1 VAPILQCPDCG
12 TKHPL
17 GQVPSQGAFPCAGC
31 GRVLKVPEAVGQR
44 AAAENAAVRPVPVAS
59 ATSNPLAPDPVPVA
73 TSGRATSNAVPPIDE
88 QALGALSP
96 KAGRRPV
103 GRLGSVPWWMRFLLW
118 IVAIPLSFLIVFL
131 IARAFGLFTTNQLSD
146 VFLANNTSRFWP
158 VARLLPFVAL
168 VTAGFVQAGVY
179 GLARLR
185 GRSQTPG
192 APPETPRSL
201 RTSRGSRSSRAVSPA
216 ASRTRGR

>member
-1 VAPILQCPDCG
+1 MAPILQCPDCG

-17 GQVPSQGAFPCAGC
+17 GEVPTQGAFPCKGC

-44 AAAENAAVRPVPVAS
+44 AALENAAARPVPIAS
-59 ATSNPLAPDPVPVA
+59 ATSNPSAPDLAPFA
-73 TSGRATSNAVPPIDE
+73 ASRLAAASTVPPIDE

-96 KAGRRPV
+96 KAGRRPA
-103 GRLGSVPWWMRFLLW
+103 GLGSVPWWMRFLLW
-118 IVAIPLSFLIVFL
+118 IVAIPLAFLVVFV

-146 VFLANNTSRFWP
+146 VFLANNTARFWP

-168 VTAGFVQAGVY
+168 VTAAFVQGGVY

-185 GRSQTPG
+185 GRNQTPG
-192 APPETPRSL
+192 APGTPRSL
-201 RTSRGSRSSRAVSPA
+201 RQSRGSRSSREVSAA
-216 ASRTRGR
+216 ASRARGR